1 MRSKKEKR
9 TRMAIPKLFVLNANA
24 IHSNHSSH
32 IFKQL
37 LKSISKRLSANWL
50 SKEVFDK
57 SKMIYKKSLNN
68 SGKLL
73 NKI

>member
-1 MRSKKEKR
+1 MTRRKKEKR
-9 TRMAIPKLFVLNANA
+9 TRIPKPFVLNANA
-24 IHSNHSSH
+24 IHSNHSSQ

-57 SKMIYKKSLNN
+57 PKMIYKKSLNN